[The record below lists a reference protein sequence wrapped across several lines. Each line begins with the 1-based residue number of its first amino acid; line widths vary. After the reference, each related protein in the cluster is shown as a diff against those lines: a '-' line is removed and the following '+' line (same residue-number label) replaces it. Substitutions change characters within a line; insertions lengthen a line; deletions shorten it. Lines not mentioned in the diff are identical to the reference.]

1 MFLGK
6 LRNRGAS
13 DSNKYEEEHTVKKY
27 GVNELRQ
34 MFLDFFESKGHLVMN
49 SFSLVPQNDN
59 SLLLINAGMAPL
71 KPYFTGA
78 EIPPR
83 TRVATCQKCIRTGD
97 IENVGKTAR
106 HGTFFEM
113 LGNFSFGDYFKHE
126 AIAWSWEFLTKVV
139 GLDENRLYPSV
150 YEEDDEAFDIWNKEI
165 GVPADRIFRFGKEDN
180 FWEHGAGPCGPCS
193 ETYYDRGEKYGCGK
207 PGCTVGCDCDRYM
220 EVWNNVFT
228 QFENDGEGHYE
239 TLKQKNI
246 DTGMG
251 LERLAVV
258 VQDVDSIFDVD
269 TLCALRNKV
278 CEVAGK
284 TYGVNHEDDVSIRL
298 ITDHM
303 RSATFLISD
312 GVMPTNEGRGYVL
325 RRLIRRAARHGR
337 LLGIEGPFLEKLS
350 ETVIE
355 GSKDGYPEL
364 EEKKTFILNVLH
376 NEESQFNKTIDQGLK
391 ILADLE
397 AEMKEAGKSVL
408 GGSDAF
414 RLYDTYGFP
423 IDLTK
428 EILEEKG
435 YTIDEDG
442 FKEEMEVQR
451 KRARE
456 SRAVSNYMGADA
468 TVYDEIDRN
477 ITTEFDGYDKLEAAS
492 KVTVLATETE
502 IVDSLMEGQKGTI
515 FVEKTPFYAT
525 MGGQEG
531 DTGVI
536 TTANGVFRVEDTIKL
551 RGGKYGHVGVM
562 ESGMISNGDEVTL
575 KVDEQER
582 KDTCKNHSAT
592 HLLQKALKTV
602 LGAHVEQ
609 KGSLVNPTRLRFDFA
624 HFQAMTPEEIA
635 ETEAL
640 VNKEIQAALPVTTQ
654 IMGIEEAK
662 KTGAMAL
669 FGEKYGDEVRVVSM
683 GDFSVELCGGT
694 HVANTANITL
704 FKIVS
709 EAGVAAGVRRIE
721 ALTGNNVI
729 EYYRQME
736 ENLHTIAKTLK
747 TSPAEITEKITH
759 LQKEVKELQSENES
773 LKSKMAQDSLGN
785 VMDQVVEVKG
795 VKVLASAVDG
805 VDMNGLRDLGD
816 QLKEKLGEGVVVL
829 ASAKDGKVSLLAMA
843 TQGAMDKGAHAGNL
857 IKAAAAIVGGGGGGR
872 PNMAQAGGK
881 NPDKIPEAIAK
892 VAELVEGQL
901 K

>member
-193 ETYYDRGEKYGCGK
+193 EIYYYRGEKYGCGK

-269 TLCALRNKV
+269 TLRALRNKV

-376 NEESQFNKTIDQGLK
+376 NEESQFNKTIYQGLK

-492 KVTVLATETE
+492 KVTVLTTETE

-669 FGEKYGDEVRVVSM
+669 FGEKYGDDVRVVSM